1 MEEKKII
8 SISMTK
14 CEAIEF
20 NSVNDLIHVKITED
34 NGPILILED
43 SSMIIFSDI
52 CTYFDLTTAGAI
64 SNGALNISILDLQY
78 PHIHEDTPEIYYNS
92 REIIE
97 VTKYDCG
104 NNLFIYRL
112 FVGC

>member
-1 MEEKKII
+1 MEVKKII
-8 SISMTK
+8 SMSKTK

-43 SSMIIFSDI
+43 SSMVIFSNAS
-52 CTYFDLTTAGAI
+52 TYFNLINTGAI
-64 SNGALNISILDLQY
+64 NNGTLNISVLDLQY
-78 PHIHEDTPEIYYNS
+78 QHINDDTPDIYYNS

-97 VTKYDCG
+97 VTKYDYD

>member
-34 NGPILILED
+34 NGPVLILED
-43 SSMIIFSDI
+43 SSMIIFSVFVV
-52 CTYFDLTTAGAI
+52 FD
-64 SNGALNISILDLQY
+64 
-78 PHIHEDTPEIYYNS
+78 
-92 REIIE
+92 
-97 VTKYDCG
+97 
-104 NNLFIYRL
+104 FFL
-112 FVGC
+112 FVNLDCV

>member
-1 MEEKKII
+1 MEAKKII
-8 SISMTK
+8 SISKTK

-43 SSMIIFSDI
+43 SSMIIFSDVS
-52 CTYFDLTTAGAI
+52 TYFNLIATGAI
-64 SNGALNISILDLQY
+64 NNGTLNISILDLQY

>member
-8 SISMTK
+8 SISKTK

-20 NSVNDLIHVKITED
+20 NSANDLIHAKITED
-34 NGPILILED
+34 NGPVLILED
-43 SSMIIFSDI
+43 SSMIIFSDAS
-52 CTYFDLTTAGAI
+52 TYFNITTTGAI
-64 SNGALNISILDLQY
+64 NKGTLNISILDLQY
-78 PHIHEDTPEIYYNS
+78 PNIHDDTPDVYYNS

-112 FVGC
+112 FVG

>member
-1 MEEKKII
+1 METKKII
-8 SISMTK
+8 SMSKTK

-43 SSMIIFSDI
+43 SSMVIFSNAS
-52 CTYFDLTTAGAI
+52 TYFNLINTGAI
-64 SNGALNISILDLQY
+64 NNGTLNFSVLNLQY
-78 PHIHEDTPEIYYNS
+78 PHINDDTPEIYYNS
-92 REIIE
+92 REINE
-97 VTKYDCG
+97 VTKYDCC

-112 FVGC
+112 FVG

>member
-1 MEEKKII
+1 MEAKKII
-8 SISMTK
+8 SMSKTK
-14 CEAIEF
+14 CKAIEF

-43 SSMIIFSDI
+43 SSMVIFSNAS
-52 CTYFDLTTAGAI
+52 TYFNLINTGAI
-64 SNGALNISILDLQY
+64 NNGTLNFSVLNLQY
-78 PHIHEDTPEIYYNS
+78 PHINDDTPEIYYNS

-97 VTKYDCG
+97 VTKYDYD

-112 FVGC
+112 FVGW

>member
-1 MEEKKII
+1 MEAKKIM
-8 SISMTK
+8 SMSKTK

-20 NSVNDLIHVKITED
+20 NSANDLIHVKITEN

-43 SSMIIFSDI
+43 SSMVIFSNVS
-52 CTYFDLTTAGAI
+52 TYFNLINTGAI
-64 SNGALNISILDLQY
+64 NNGTLNISILDLQY
-78 PHIHEDTPEIYYNS
+78 PHIHEDTSEIYYNS

-112 FVGC
+112 FVG